1 MIHIDEKIYL
11 WLIAVLIPLFI
22 IFALSML
29 RKRRLQRQFASSPAL
44 RRLAPDRSRFKL
56 WVKWSVLAVV
66 LVLLSIALA
75 NPKIGTKIETVK
87 REGVDIVFAI
97 DVSKS
102 MLAEDVA
109 PNRLEK
115 AKRIAFET
123 ISQLKGDR
131 VGIVAYAASAYPQ
144 LALTTDHSAAKMFL
158 QGMNT
163 DMLSSQGTAIQ
174 EAIRMASNYFDENT
188 PTARLLFIL
197 TDGEDHEMGATEI
210 ATEAQEKGVHIYTI
224 GIGTEKGAP
233 IPIKDGGEQTYK
245 RDRNGE
251 VVITKLNRELLQQI
265 AINAGGEYLDGDNT
279 QKVVSQI
286 NKILDGTEKSQ
297 FDTQKFVDFKD
308 QFQWFL
314 GGALLLLI
322 LDLAIFE
329 RKTQWVKK
337 LNLFNEKDYEKR
349 SIHNIIL
356 TIPLCFCTNQSRK
369 RGTKSNC

>member
-233 IPIKDGGEQTYK
+233 IPIKDGGAQTYK

-279 QKVVSQI
+279 QKVVTQI

-337 LNLFNEKDYEKR
+337 LNLFNEKEKD
-349 SIHNIIL
+349 
-356 TIPLCFCTNQSRK
+356 K
-369 RGTKSNC
+369 

>member
-1 MIHIDEKIYL
+1 MVHIDEKIYL

-22 IFALSML
+22 IFVLSML
-29 RKRRLQRQFASSPAL
+29 RKRRLQKQFASSSTL

-66 LVLLSIALA
+66 FILLSIALA
-75 NPKIGTKIETVK
+75 NPKIGT
-87 REGVDIVFAI
+87 
-97 DVSKS
+97 KS

-174 EAIRMASNYFDENT
+174 EAIRMASNYFDDKS

-197 TDGEDHEMGATEI
+197 SDGEDHEMGATEI
-210 ATEAQEKGVHIYTI
+210 ASEAKEKGVHIYTI

-233 IPIKDGGEQTYK
+233 IPIKEGGGQTYK
-245 RDRNGE
+245 RDSNGE
-251 VVITKLNRELLQQI
+251 VVITKLNPELLQQI
-265 AINAGGEYLDGDNT
+265 ASNAGGEYLNGDNT
-279 QKVVSQI
+279 QKTVNQI

-314 GGALLLLI
+314 GGALLLLL
-322 LDLAIFE
+322 LDLTIFE

-337 LNLFNEKDYEKR
+337 LNLFNE
-349 SIHNIIL
+349 
-356 TIPLCFCTNQSRK
+356 RK
-369 RGTKSNC
+369 K

>member
-1 MIHIDEKIYL
+1 
-11 WLIAVLIPLFI
+11 
-22 IFALSML
+22 
-29 RKRRLQRQFASSPAL
+29 
-44 RRLAPDRSRFKL
+44 
-56 WVKWSVLAVV
+56 
-66 LVLLSIALA
+66 
-75 NPKIGTKIETVK
+75 
-87 REGVDIVFAI
+87 
-97 DVSKS
+97 

-174 EAIRMASNYFDENT
+174 EAIRMASNYFDDKS
-188 PTARLLFIL
+188 PTAHLLFIL
-197 TDGEDHEMGATEI
+197 SDGEDHEMGATEI
-210 ATEAQEKGVHIYTI
+210 ASEAKEKGVHIYTI

-233 IPIKDGGEQTYK
+233 IPMKEGGGQTYK
-245 RDRNGE
+245 RDNNGE
-251 VVITKLNRELLQQI
+251 VVITKLNPELLQQI
-265 AINAGGEYLDGDNT
+265 ASNAGGEYLNGDNT
-279 QKVVSQI
+279 QKTVNQI

-314 GGALLLLI
+314 GGALLLLL
-322 LDLAIFE
+322 LDLTIFE

-337 LNLFNEKDYEKR
+337 LNLFNE
-349 SIHNIIL
+349 
-356 TIPLCFCTNQSRK
+356 RK
-369 RGTKSNC
+369 K

>member
-87 REGVDIVFAI
+87 REGVDIVFAV

-251 VVITKLNRELLQQI
+251 VVITKLTR
-265 AINAGGEYLDGDNT
+265 Y
-279 QKVVSQI
+279 
-286 NKILDGTEKSQ
+286 
-297 FDTQKFVDFKD
+297 
-308 QFQWFL
+308 
-314 GGALLLLI
+314 
-322 LDLAIFE
+322 
-329 RKTQWVKK
+329 
-337 LNLFNEKDYEKR
+337 
-349 SIHNIIL
+349 
-356 TIPLCFCTNQSRK
+356 
-369 RGTKSNC
+369 

>member
-158 QGMNT
+158 QGM
-163 DMLSSQGTAIQ
+163 
-174 EAIRMASNYFDENT
+174 
-188 PTARLLFIL
+188 RLLFIL

-337 LNLFNEKDYEKR
+337 LNLFNEKEKD
-349 SIHNIIL
+349 
-356 TIPLCFCTNQSRK
+356 K
-369 RGTKSNC
+369 

>member
-1 MIHIDEKIYL
+1 
-11 WLIAVLIPLFI
+11 
-22 IFALSML
+22 
-29 RKRRLQRQFASSPAL
+29 
-44 RRLAPDRSRFKL
+44 
-56 WVKWSVLAVV
+56 
-66 LVLLSIALA
+66 
-75 NPKIGTKIETVK
+75 
-87 REGVDIVFAI
+87 
-97 DVSKS
+97 
-102 MLAEDVA
+102 
-109 PNRLEK
+109 
-115 AKRIAFET
+115 
-123 ISQLKGDR
+123 
-131 VGIVAYAASAYPQ
+131 
-144 LALTTDHSAAKMFL
+144 
-158 QGMNT
+158 MNT

-337 LNLFNEKDYEKR
+337 LNLFNEKEKD
-349 SIHNIIL
+349 
-356 TIPLCFCTNQSRK
+356 K
-369 RGTKSNC
+369 

>member
-1 MIHIDEKIYL
+1 MVHLDEKIYL
-11 WLIAVLIPLFI
+11 WLIVVLAPLFL
-22 IFALSML
+22 IFVLSLL
-29 RKRRLQRQFASSPAL
+29 RKKRMQKQLASQPML
-44 RRLAPDRSRFKL
+44 KRLAPERSSFKPWL
-56 WVKWSVLAVV
+56 KWGIFAAVW
-66 LVLLSIALA
+66 VLLAIALA

-115 AKRIAFET
+115 AKRIVFET

-174 EAIRMASNYFDENT
+174 EAIRMGSSYFDEKT

-197 TDGEDHEMGATEI
+197 SDGEDHEMGTTEM
-210 ATEAQEKGVHIYTI
+210 AAEAQSKGIHIYTI
-224 GIGTEKGAP
+224 GVGTEKGNP
-233 IPIKDGGEQTYK
+233 IPVKEGGGQTYK

-251 VVITKLNRELLQQI
+251 VVITKLNKELLQQI
-265 AINAGGEYLDGDNT
+265 AVKAGGEYLNGDNT
-279 QKVVSQI
+279 QAVVAQI
-286 NKILDGTEKSQ
+286 SKILDGTEKSQ
-297 FDTQKFVDFKD
+297 FDTQKFVDYKD

-314 GGALLLLI
+314 AAAVLLLF
-322 LDLAIFE
+322 LDIFIFE
-329 RKTQWVKK
+329 KKTGWVQR
-337 LNLFNEKDYEKR
+337 LNLFNERKKD
-349 SIHNIIL
+349 
-356 TIPLCFCTNQSRK
+356 
-369 RGTKSNC
+369 

>member
-210 ATEAQEKGVHIYTI
+210 AST
-224 GIGTEKGAP
+224 GTEKGAP
-233 IPIKDGGEQTYK
+233 IPNKDGGEQTYK

-337 LNLFNEKDYEKR
+337 LNLFNEKEKD
-349 SIHNIIL
+349 
-356 TIPLCFCTNQSRK
+356 K
-369 RGTKSNC
+369 